1 MFGDTAAAAD
11 SALIRRVR
19 YLAALIA
26 GVASVLAFAPFDQS
40 WVAPVAVAV
49 LFWTWTGLTPRPA
62 ALAGFA
68 YGCGLFLGGTYWT
81 YISIR
86 VFGEAPAAL
95 AVFLMLGLVALMAA
109 YYAGLGYVAR
119 RWLFP
124 HGGVAML
131 LLWPA
136 AWMLSEWLRS
146 WVMTGF
152 PWLSLGYS
160 QLDTPLAGFAPV
172 LGVFGVS
179 LAGVMSAGAILLLRR
194 PLSQAGICALAVLAV
209 LWGGGAA
216 LRNVEWTE
224 PADKPIS
231 VSLVQGAISQD
242 RKWLVEERLPTLRL
256 YRELVDAELG
266 RDLIVLPEAA
276 IPLLMHRAAGY
287 LDALATAARNEGSEI
302 VLGILRRARSDGPV
316 FNSIV
321 VLGETPQIYDKRHLV
336 PFGEYFPVPGF
347 VRDWMR
353 LLSLPYSDLGVG
365 GARQPVLQTT
375 VAALAPSICYEDAFG
390 EQMLAFLPQAG
401 MLVNV
406 SNDAWFGDSI
416 APHQHL
422 QIARMRSVESGRATL
437 RATNT
442 GISAVIDH
450 HGKLLAQSPQFEV
463 SVLRADVSVRTGAT
477 PFVRFGNL
485 AVVALALVLIAAGTA
500 LGRRQ
505 VVSGRRR

>member
-1 MFGDTAAAAD
+1 
-11 SALIRRVR
+11 
-19 YLAALIA
+19 
-26 GVASVLAFAPFDQS
+26 
-40 WVAPVAVAV
+40 
-49 LFWTWTGLTPRPA
+49 
-62 ALAGFA
+62 
-68 YGCGLFLGGTYWT
+68 
-81 YISIR
+81 
-86 VFGEAPAAL
+86 
-95 AVFLMLGLVALMAA
+95 
-109 YYAGLGYVAR
+109 
-119 RWLFP
+119 
-124 HGGVAML
+124 
-131 LLWPA
+131 
-136 AWMLSEWLRS
+136 
-146 WVMTGF
+146 
-152 PWLSLGYS
+152 
-160 QLDTPLAGFAPV
+160 
-172 LGVFGVS
+172 
-179 LAGVMSAGAILLLRR
+179 
-194 PLSQAGICALAVLAV
+194 
-209 LWGGGAA
+209 
-216 LRNVEWTE
+216 
-224 PADKPIS
+224 
-231 VSLVQGAISQD
+231 
-242 RKWLVEERLPTLRL
+242 
-256 YRELVDAELG
+256 
-266 RDLIVLPEAA
+266 
-276 IPLLMHRAAGY
+276 GY
-287 LDALATAARNEGSEI
+287 LDALATAARSEGSEI

-422 QIARMRSVESGRATL
+422 QIARMRSVEAGRATL